1 MNEIDNIS
9 LQFFTNKTQYDL
21 LIKRNN
27 VSINTEFT
35 NDKKFYK
42 KRILDLTK
50 RGFKNEIEDNHVN
63 ETFNR
68 YIKACIDYLKFNDKK
83 EIYQEQ
89 YGDIDE
95 DLTSDNNN
103 EENVNENDSKLNVL
117 DTIHETE
124 YENCNELMYKKD
136 DIKKLNLDTY
146 VKVKR
151 VNKKTKIL
159 PKKSEINIKS
169 KEYKTKGIIKKKK
182 NLTNIYE
189 DSIKT

>member
-35 NDKKFYK
+35 SEKKFYK

-50 RGFKNEIEDNHVN
+50 RGFKNEIEDNHVSG
-63 ETFNR
+63 TFDT

-103 EENVNENDSKLNVL
+103 EENVNENDSSLNGL
-117 DTIHETE
+117 HTIHETE

-146 VKVKR
+146 VKIKG
-151 VNKKTKIL
+151 VNKKSKIL
-159 PKKSEINIKS
+159 PKKPEINIKS
-169 KEYKTKGIIKKKK
+169 KDYKTKGIIKKKK
-182 NLTNIYE
+182 KLTNIYE
-189 DSIKT
+189 DSIKK